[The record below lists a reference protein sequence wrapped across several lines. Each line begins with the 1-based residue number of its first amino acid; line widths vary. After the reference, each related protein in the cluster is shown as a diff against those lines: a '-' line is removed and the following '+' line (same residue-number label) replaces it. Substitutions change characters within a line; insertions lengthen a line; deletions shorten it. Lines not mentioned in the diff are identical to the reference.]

1 MVKHTKSAPVTNIR
15 IPPASPDGW
24 ASRVETWCL
33 TCWNG
38 RDYAGQVSEI
48 IPAFSSLLIPT
59 ESFST
64 MPAVPATEADSKVS
78 IELSRLEIVSSI
90 RVLGCMGTYV
100 ERSQLLSV
108 DVELVIVELSE
119 LL

>member
-1 MVKHTKSAPVTNIR
+1 
-15 IPPASPDGW
+15 
-24 ASRVETWCL
+24 
-33 TCWNG
+33 
-38 RDYAGQVSEI
+38 
-48 IPAFSSLLIPT
+48 
-59 ESFST
+59 

-90 RVLGCMGTYV
+90 RVPRCMGTHV